1 VAEPVVRNW
10 RQITPRVGHDNAV
23 VWRILGAA
31 PAGGDA
37 GAAPDVAD
45 RAQEAPCLRRVSGVA
60 RHALQG
66 GKSSDYHVHPNAE
79 QVYYILRGRG
89 ALIVDGERYPV
100 REGDVLYLPPGAR
113 HQAVNEGD
121 DWMEHLIITARLD

>member
-1 VAEPVVRNW
+1 MGKPVIRNW
-10 RQITPRVGHDNAV
+10 RDVGPRVGHENAI
-23 VWRILGAA
+23 VWRLLNPAHGGRAEPGA
-31 PAGGDA
+31 
-37 GAAPDVAD
+37 VAD
-45 RAQEAPCLRRVSGVA
+45 DAQAAACLQRITGLA

-66 GKSSDYHVHPNAE
+66 GKRSDYHVHPNAE

-100 REGDVLYLPPGAR
+100 REGDVVYLPPGVY
-113 HQAVNEGD
+113 HQAVNESD